1 MSRLERSFQAS
12 LIRELAS
19 LFPGCVVL
27 KNDSGYIQGIP
38 DLTIL
43 YGDRWAMLEVKKSS
57 KETSEPNQTYY
68 VDLLD
73 DMSFARFI
81 CPENKKEVLRA
92 LQQKLSGSR

>member
-19 LFPGCVVL
+19 LFPGSVVL

-43 YGDRWAMLEVKKSS
+43 YGDRWAMLEVKKSL